1 MNIYTVSVRNY
12 CCMAIPSATGPSL
25 LYKNTHSSD
34 IKSQPLLAGET
45 AEETHF
51 MKRGFQRRRFLR
63 KALRQASRNKK
74 DNNYR
79 KHDSPLG

>member
-51 MKRGFQRRRFLR
+51 MKRCPLRRN
-63 KALRQASRNKK
+63 APRQMTC
-74 DNNYR
+74 
-79 KHDSPLG
+79 